1 MKEGRKDWKRE
12 GGLKE
17 NLIDRQ
23 AAAAAHSSFHSSR
36 NHSPFSENSGGK
48 DPKSP
53 RADSALCAYVY
64 CFLVLDKIPKK
75 KKKLAKVMTWTLS
88 SSLLRS
94 RSWKSTRTEYQRP

>member
-48 DPKSP
+48 DPKSSSGGFRIVCLCVLFSSP
-53 RADSALCAYVY
+53 RQNHQEKYFRRKCALADGWAHEWRMNGA
-64 CFLVLDKIPKK
+64 
-75 KKKLAKVMTWTLS
+75 
-88 SSLLRS
+88 
-94 RSWKSTRTEYQRP
+94 